1 MPPEYFL
8 THEERIEEFLKTVN
22 KSFGLKEISF
32 VNLVDSEGNATCD
45 FAFKIKSDAFNAD
58 VLTLDPCRELISVMR
73 DAAKK
78 YFQSP
83 LHVDETKSIFSVIP

>member
-1 MPPEYFL
+1 MWPDQEPPKLASWEY
-8 THEERIEEFLKTVN
+8 VN
-22 KSFGLKEISF
+22 
-32 VNLVDSEGNATCD
+32 
-45 FAFKIKSDAFNAD
+45 
-58 VLTLDPCRELISVMR
+58 LDPCRELISVMR

>member
-1 MPPEYFL
+1 MPIEYFL
-8 THEERIEEFLKTVN
+8 TQEERIENFLKIVN

-45 FAFKIKSDAFNAD
+45 FAFKVNSNLFNAD
-58 VLTLDPCRELISVMR
+58 PLSLSPCNELISAMR

-78 YFQSP
+78 CFQSP